1 MSDWIVRAENGD
13 TDIAGV
19 RAVNLAAFPTAE
31 EADLVDALRLDRV
44 AWIPGL
50 SMMAVTAHGDCVAH
64 ALITRGFIDGHPIA
78 NLAPCAVRPD
88 HQRRGVGTTTIEA
101 VLAAAAR
108 LGENLVTVLGHPEYY
123 PRFGFVPASRFEVRA
138 PIQVP
143 EEAMMAMS
151 LRPGEPVPQGVITY
165 PAPFGI

>member
-1 MSDWIVRAENGD
+1 MTDWIVRAENGD
-13 TDIAGV
+13 SDIAGV

-31 EADLVDALRLDRV
+31 EADLVDALRGDEV

-50 SMMAVTAHGDCVAH
+50 SMVAVTDRGDCVGH
-64 ALITRGFIDGHPIA
+64 ALITRGFIDGHPMA

-88 HQRRGVGTTTIEA
+88 YQRHGVGTAVIES

-123 PRFGFVPASRFEVRA
+123 PRFRSLRRHGSRFELPCRC
-138 PIQVP
+138 PT
-143 EEAMMAMS
+143 
-151 LRPGEPVPQGVITY
+151 RR
-165 PAPFGI
+165 